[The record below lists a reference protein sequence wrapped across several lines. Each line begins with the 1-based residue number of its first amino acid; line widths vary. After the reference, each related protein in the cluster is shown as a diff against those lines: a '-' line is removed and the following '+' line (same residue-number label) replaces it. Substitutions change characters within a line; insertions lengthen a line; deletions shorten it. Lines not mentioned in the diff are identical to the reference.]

1 MPAACFSRR
10 PQRLCREEGT
20 PVGRRRQRSLGMA
33 NAINGARPQAKPA
46 SAAERQS
53 FPPLRRNDSRPLSGA
68 ANRAAASKAARLL
81 RHRRRVAA
89 FPPAGTAEKIRPARL
104 KRGLGGSCNVH
115 RRSEEPAPPEEQDYR
130 YTSGQKEFLEPWVL
144 SGFFAPFW
152 PAKKGPAPGRGTA
165 PRQGL
170 PAANHPSILAP
181 NVSANPLAKSLAAS
195 RASSRE
201 FPAAPTSTRRLPVV
215 QCWL

>member
-1 MPAACFSRR
+1 M
-10 PQRLCREEGT
+10 
-20 PVGRRRQRSLGMA
+20 GRRRQRSLGMA

-89 FPPAGTAEKIRPARL
+89 FPPAGTAKNGASAL

-115 RRSEEPAPPEEQDYR
+115 RRSEEPAPQEE
-130 YTSGQKEFLEPWVL
+130 
-144 SGFFAPFW
+144 
-152 PAKKGPAPGRGTA
+152 
-165 PRQGL
+165 
-170 PAANHPSILAP
+170 
-181 NVSANPLAKSLAAS
+181 
-195 RASSRE
+195 
-201 FPAAPTSTRRLPVV
+201 
-215 QCWL
+215 